1 MAESK
6 QRALV
11 TGASS
16 GFGVEIAR
24 VLAERGIDLVITA
37 RRTERL
43 ETLAGELRCAHGVDV
58 KVLSKDL
65 AQAGAPHRLFDEVQ
79 SLGRRID
86 ILVNN
91 AGFGLFGPFLEQTL
105 AQIEQMIALDISAVT
120 VLTRLFAE
128 AMKKQGGGYILQVAS
143 YAALA
148 PIPRYAVYSG
158 AKAHV
163 IAFTQALGGEL
174 KKSNV
179 RLSVVAPGFMQTE
192 FHDVSNHKRTLLM
205 KLTTVPVRWTARR
218 AVDGMFKGKLLIT
231 PGAVYRVNNWL
242 RPFTPRRMQTAM
254 AGAIAGKEKEVKK

>member
-1 MAESK
+1 MDASK
-6 QRALV
+6 QCALV

-16 GFGVEIAR
+16 GFGAEIAR
-24 VLAERGIDLVITA
+24 VLAERGIDLVIAA
-37 RRTERL
+37 RRTDRL
-43 ETLAGELRCAHGVDV
+43 EALAGELRSAHGVDV
-58 KVLSKDL
+58 KVLAADL
-65 AQAGAPHRLFDEVQ
+65 AQAGAPQRLFEAAQ

-105 AQIEQMIALDISAVT
+105 AQIDEMIAVDIRAVT

-128 AMKKQGGGYILQVAS
+128 TMKQQGGGYILQVAS
-143 YAALA
+143 YAALV

-163 IAFTQALGGEL
+163 IAFTQALSAEL
-174 KKSNV
+174 QKNKV
-179 RLSVVAPGFMQTE
+179 RLSVVAPGFMATE
-192 FHDVSNHKRTLLM
+192 FHDVSNHKKTLLM
-205 KLTTVPVRWTARR
+205 KLTTVPVRWTAKR
-218 AVDGMFKGKLLIT
+218 AVAGMFKGKLLIT

-254 AGAIAGKEKEVKK
+254 AGAIAGKEKEMKT